1 MKSKRRKQKLD
12 RQSPALVTQETW
24 QPPFN
29 NPQQS
34 PVFSIQRQILFQTN
48 SFSDK
53 FLYKYKFSPP
63 LSPYNFRSL
72 INYSNKF
79 IFKRFCNTRSPGKEN
94 SSSFKRFLTY
104 YLFWDFTVRIQRADS
119 FPHTCAT
126 ENPSTN
132 TIPFLLRCPTLKQS
146 T

>member
-34 PVFSIQRQILFQTN
+34 PVFSRQRI
-48 SFSDK
+48 K
-53 FLYKYKFSPP
+53 MKFSPP

-104 YLFWDFTVRIQRADS
+104 YRFWDFTVRIQRADS

-126 ENPSTN
+126 ENPNTN